1 MPDALI
7 AKLRRLGPV
16 SVEEIEA
23 LKDATR
29 RVRHIGPRED
39 IVRDGERPAEASLI
53 LEGFA
58 CRYKLMPSGKRQIM
72 AFQIAGDVVDLH
84 SLLLREMDHAVGAL
98 TSCRVAL
105 IPHGALFE
113 LMDRHPTL
121 ARALWRDTLVDSAIF
136 RAWMMG
142 IGRRSA
148 YARIAHLLCEVR
160 VRMNAVGLVQGDSF
174 DFPVTQADLGD
185 SLGLSVVHVNRVLQ
199 ALRGDGLIT
208 LKGRVLTIHHW
219 ERLKEAGEF
228 EASYLHLGGDGAA
241 QAA

>member
-23 LKDATR
+23 LEDAAR
-29 RVRHIGPRED
+29 RVRQLGPRED
-39 IVRDGERPAEASLI
+39 IVRDGERPSECSLI

-58 CRYKLMPSGKRQIM
+58 CRYKLTPNGKRQIM
-72 AFQIAGDVVDLH
+72 AFQIPGDVVDLH
-84 SLLLREMDHAVGAL
+84 SLLLREMDHAVG
-98 TSCRVAL
+98 TMTPCRVAL
-105 IPHGALFE
+105 IPQGALLE
-113 LMDRHPTL
+113 LMDRHPRL

-136 RAWMMG
+136 RAWMIG

-148 YARIAHLLCEVR
+148 YQRIAHLLCEVFVR
-160 VRMNAVGLVQGDSF
+160 VSAVGLVQDHSF

-208 LKGRVLTIHHW
+208 LKGRTLTIRDW
-219 ERLKEAGEF
+219 QRLKQAGQF
-228 EASYLHLGGDGAA
+228 EPSYLHLDGESA